1 LLFLCEEGNYGFEHV
16 KFIVFMTTVVFANIK
31 GTNKKTAASAFIT
44 SSLSIKLSAEC
55 IKYIHNCLYYSRS
68 CLYYARVR
76 VVGPTL
82 KASRRLVWTP
92 GKKYRIPIELCSK
105 IREREVCGLS
115 RTRSW
120 YVCRVW
126 YDDASESIYKLISGL

>member
-1 LLFLCEEGNYGFEHV
+1 
-16 KFIVFMTTVVFANIK
+16 MTTVVFANIK

-82 KASRRLVWTP
+82 KASRRLVWNP
-92 GKKYRIPIELCSK
+92 GKNGNTGFLSSYALKLES
-105 IREREVCGLS
+105 ERSVDSPGPGVGTYVECGMMTLVKAF
-115 RTRSW
+115 TN
-120 YVCRVW
+120 
-126 YDDASESIYKLISGL
+126 